1 MGSKFK
7 TLLENENLEKIKN
20 ISKVLKS
27 SKSVVLSRCSYESW
41 STWLY
46 RHWGSRLHLIALISY
61 LFILGFSHSIKC
73 NSDGLIEPY
82 KLKLTNKLCY
92 LNGTFRYTCDGLL
105 TIPRMEEGYTERCS
119 LQEEPERLWKYTYF
133 KRLLFIQVWQLVIVS
148 ILNTKHLILFSLLS
162 LAQST
167 SSATFLRCTRK
178 LPSPKISL
186 MTTTLQCK
194 WCRCVVSLSQFST
207 TAFPWQHWSSFIYS
221 SVWSLLPPFT
231 TQYSSWTA
239 TLMDVSGCTDGM
251 PFSTTSLK
259 AITSLMIHCWRWVK
273 SWREGNHCE

>member
-82 KLKLTNKLCY
+82 KQKLTNKLCY

-133 KRLLFIQVWQLVIVS
+133 KRLLFIQLAIVGSVNIICYVLKMHAKATFTKDFTDDDHFAVQMVSLRRVIVS
-148 ILNTKHLILFSLLS
+148 ILNNRLSMATLVIVHLLFSVIPI
-162 LAQST
+162 A
-167 SSATFLRCTRK
+167 A
-178 LPSPKISL
+178 
-186 MTTTLQCK
+186 
-194 WCRCVVSLSQFST
+194 
-207 TAFPWQHWSSFIYS
+207 IYNS
-221 SVWSLLPPFT
+221 ILI
-231 TQYSSWTA
+231 
-239 TLMDVSGCTDGM
+239 MDSYTDGR
-251 PFSTTSLK
+251 FWLYGWNAFQYHILK
-259 AITSLMIHCWRWVK
+259 S
-273 SWREGNHCE
+273 NHFINDPLLEVSIPIVGQMLNL